1 MEIEIKKKNDHDMF
15 DVIVSFN
22 DVIISF
28 FISEISNF
36 MILIQQTVSAGWRR
50 WFWFVCQWY
59 HA

>member
-28 FISEISNF
+28 FIYEISNF

-50 WFWFVCQWY
+50 
-59 HA
+59 